1 MALPASGQL
10 SISNIATEFGDTQ
23 PNSMSEYYRGGGLV
37 PNSAG
42 NSAVPTSGA
51 IAISNFYN
59 AANRAQ
65 LAFTIAA
72 NTQNYNLFT
81 QASTSPSYSAG
92 NTDITLTV
100 NYGVSVGGTST
111 YALTVPSAFTAGDTI
126 SITNNGTIIGKGGN
140 GGSGGV
146 AYLSSTRTP
155 GSSGLV
161 GLNALQVVYPT
172 TITNNGILAGG
183 GGGGGGAGGAQVTS
197 GGSPKSPSTTT
208 AAGGGGGGGGAG
220 YSGGSGGGGGYG
232 SYGGTGSTGATGS
245 LTAGGAGGAGG
256 LGVANPGGVGG
267 AQGANG
273 VVGGAGTGTTG
284 GAGGIKGFYL
294 VGNAYVSFTGG
305 GGTRLGSVS

>member
-65 LAFTIAA
+65 LAFTIAT
-72 NTQNYNLFT
+72 NTQNYDLFA

-140 GGSGGV
+140 GGSGGISN
-146 AYLSSTRTP
+146 LSSTRTP
-155 GSSGLV
+155 GSPGLV

-183 GGGGGGAGGAQVTS
+183 GGGGGG
-197 GGSPKSPSTTT
+197 
-208 AAGGGGGGGGAG
+208 
-220 YSGGSGGGGGYG
+220 GSGV
-232 SYGGTGSTGATGS
+232 GAT
-245 LTAGGAGGAGG
+245 
-256 LGVANPGGVGG
+256 GGVGG

>member
-23 PNSMSEYYRGGGLV
+23 PNSMSEYYRGGSLV

-65 LAFTIAA
+65 LAFTIAT
-72 NTQNYNLFT
+72 NTQNYDLFA

-140 GGSGGV
+140 GGSGGI
-146 AYLSSTRTP
+146 ANLSSTRTP
-155 GSSGLV
+155 GSPGLV

-172 TITNNGILAGG
+172 TITNNGVLAGG
-183 GGGGGGAGGAQVTS
+183 GGGGGGS
-197 GGSPKSPSTTT
+197 GGGESISPIASG
-208 AAGGGGGGGGAG
+208 GGGGGGGGAG
-220 YSGGSGGGGGYG
+220 YSGGSGGAGAGGNFA
-232 SYGGTGSTGATGS
+232 STGAPGATGS

-256 LGVANPGGVGG
+256 GGIAAPGGAGG